1 MPIVHEGTTGNIVVI
16 YHPFGSDAHFSQRH
30 PEPHGTAHGCL
41 ASFRTPGSG
50 DAIDSLARG
59 PSLLKGLRS
68 TPFEEGGALVCHRW
82 TLLDP
87 DGQKLTEQMSA
98 ACAIVPLTWNTRS

>member
-1 MPIVHEGTTGNIVVI
+1 MPIVHEGTTGSIVVI
-16 YHPFGSDAHFSQRH
+16 YHPFGSNAHFSQRH
-30 PEPHGTAHGCL
+30 PEPHDTAHGCS

-68 TPFEEGGALVCHRW
+68 TPFEEGGASRLPQVGSSLPRRPETDRTNVRRLCY
-82 TLLDP
+82 
-87 DGQKLTEQMSA
+87 SS
-98 ACAIVPLTWNTRS
+98 LTWNTRS